1 MKYLITILFFTITFF
16 TVAQNQDLNQY
27 KYIVVENQYDF
38 QNEAN
43 EYRLNELIVFEFEKR
58 NFNAFRNSAIL
69 PEDMNRGV
77 CNALQLKIDESGS
90 FTRNLIL
97 RLVNCDGDTVFTSK
111 KGVGRTKSNDK
122 AYFEAVRDAMTSF
135 DAVDYK
141 FKEMLSVSP
150 KPIDSKPI
158 TDRPDVEVAAM
169 VGESSHSK
177 NTPKSEKNVVDDA
190 ASSSEYEFTSK
201 EGYALMKS
209 AKGFLIFDNNLPIG
223 VALKKNNNAYLVHT
237 STFAG
242 VGYMKG
248 NTFVIEYINNKKEQ
262 IIEFVNVP

>member
-1 MKYLITILFFTITFF
+1 MKYLFTFLFFTTTFF
-16 TVAQNQDLNQY
+16 AGAQNQDLNDY
-27 KYIVVENQYDF
+27 KYIVVDNQYEF
-38 QNEAN
+38 QSEAN
-43 EYRLNELIVFEFEKR
+43 EYRFNELIVFEFKKR
-58 NFNAFRNSAIL
+58 NFNAFRNLEIL

-90 FTRNLIL
+90 LSRNLIL
-97 RLVNCDGDTVFTSK
+97 RLVNCAGDTVFTTK

-122 AYFEAVRDAMTSF
+122 AYFEALRDAMTSF
-135 DAVDYK
+135 DDVNYEYTAIQRELNEVSSVPVKEVKKPTQNSLITNVVPVVAPK
-141 FKEMLSVSP
+141 FE
-150 KPIDSKPI
+150 
-158 TDRPDVEVAAM
+158 E
-169 VGESSHSK
+169 
-177 NTPKSEKNVVDDA
+177 NVVDDV
-190 ASSSEYEFTSK
+190 ASSSEYEFVSND
-201 EGYALMKS
+201 GYALMKS